1 MSPRMAARKH
11 AQIKKC
17 GREAAAIQTDDFL
30 EIILLRLVR
39 AAKVEEHKH
48 FDCPG
53 ADAADGDETLDK
65 FVIGEVLGLFE
76 RGNDAVDG
84 FLREVFHGEDFCAG

>member
-1 MSPRMAARKH
+1 MDGKNV
-11 AQIKKC
+11 
-17 GREAAAIQTDDFL
+17 G
-30 EIILLRLVR
+30 
-39 AAKVEEHKH
+39 AAKVEDQKH
-48 FDCPG
+48 FDGPG